1 MPRRSRYSPASPIVG
16 STADGD
22 SCGCAAKSNGQ
33 LAGRY
38 TSPVKERLTYVPP
51 SAYQPLSTA
60 TRGRSPDRSQEREVT
75 LTRTVSPS
83 RNARSASPVT
93 YTRSVTSPRGTLE
106 LSKTYEIPQVSNPG
120 RRETSSVPRV
130 LSPRA
135 GLLQTRSMDRQYLK
149 DKASEWARD
158 KASSEHV
165 HGDHQHHLHHIEHK
179 LQKLAVSDFTKDYPN
194 LPAGKVVDVTNMDR
208 DGNGT
213 VIRDVDDLDADTV
226 HIPRLPKV
234 VSASPEGVE
243 HIEDLLLRPKEVTA
257 TAIADWSKSQAS
269 SRASSRASSVVS
281 TRSSSL
287 ASTPSRYTPRSS
299 SPSRGYVP
307 SSQSMT
313 YTPSTPTRYTPTSAP
328 AARAASPR
336 RSASPPRYVPT
347 SAPSAYRAASP
358 GRSASPLRYTPTSAP
373 SAYRAASPVRVSS
386 PVRYVPASGSVPQ
399 VSVPR
404 SATQVSY
411 TPSYS
416 AATRTGRSSS
426 PERYSPTDAYSAAVP
441 SRSISQYRNTVANA
455 LGSEL

>member
-1 MPRRSRYSPASPIVG
+1 
-16 STADGD
+16 
-22 SCGCAAKSNGQ
+22 
-33 LAGRY
+33 
-38 TSPVKERLTYVPP
+38 
-51 SAYQPLSTA
+51 
-60 TRGRSPDRSQEREVT
+60 
-75 LTRTVSPS
+75 
-83 RNARSASPVT
+83 
-93 YTRSVTSPRGTLE
+93 
-106 LSKTYEIPQVSNPG
+106 
-120 RRETSSVPRV
+120 
-130 LSPRA
+130 
-135 GLLQTRSMDRQYLK
+135 
-149 DKASEWARD
+149 
-158 KASSEHV
+158 
-165 HGDHQHHLHHIEHK
+165 
-179 LQKLAVSDFTKDYPN
+179 
-194 LPAGKVVDVTNMDR
+194 VVDVTNMDR

-213 VIRDVDDLDADTV
+213 VIRDADDLDADTV

-269 SRASSRASSVVS
+269 SRASSRAGSQASSRASSVVS

-287 ASTPSRYTPRSS
+287 ASTPSRYAPRSS
-299 SPSRGYVP
+299 SPSRGYVSP
-307 SSQSMT
+307 YNTAQPASMT
-313 YTPSTPTRYTPTSAP
+313 YTPSTPTRYTPASAP

-336 RSASPPRYVPT
+336 RSASPPRYMPASAPSAYRAASPGRSASPPRYVPT

-358 GRSASPLRYTPTSAP
+358 ERSRSPGRYVASSAP
-373 SAYRAASPVRVSS
+373 AQ
-386 PVRYVPASGSVPQ
+386 Q

-426 PERYSPTDAYSAAVP
+426 PERYSPADAYSAAVP